1 MHRLRLNSTLRYV
14 GPDSRQK
21 NANEAGVRIE
31 NGPTCQQPTWEEDS
45 FSAEESNW
53 LTQATMPKDTQN
65 AIIIGESAYLIYR
78 ELVTDDGDRTFLEP
92 VKNEE
97 IVRLES
103 NGGYCYVYLQD
114 DTRYLLAMSLKWVS
128 HYLSEF
134 IRIHRTHAVN
144 PIYVKQYLLD
154 KQKKQ
159 KDRYLL
165 LKSNQK
171 LPWSR
176 RHLRE
181 RRQSTPQLFDL
192 II

>member
-1 MHRLRLNSTLRYV
+1 MYRLRLNSTLRYT

-21 NANEAGVRIE
+21 NANEASVA
-31 NGPTCQQPTWEEDS
+31 NEDDQS
-45 FSAEESNW
+45 SQCSYWKEDPFSAEESNW
-53 LTQATMPKDTQN
+53 LTQVTMLSDTQN
-65 AIIIGESAYLIYR
+65 AIIVGESAYLIYR
-78 ELVTDDGDRTFLEP
+78 ELITNDGDKTFLEP

-103 NGGYCYVYLQD
+103 NGGYCYVYLED

-128 HYLSEF
+128 HYLHEF

-154 KQKKQ
+154 KQKRQ

-192 II
+192 ML